1 MLWLNII
8 TDGLQDIALS
18 FEKGEDNIMKEKPR
32 DTKESLF
39 SKDLKIEVGIL
50 GITITA
56 IVFGVWKYLM
66 DKGTD
71 IVFARSIIMMLM
83 VFIQNINVLN
93 CRSEKRTVFKE
104 SFKDNPLVI
113 FVIIGS
119 ILLQFILAE
128 IPITAKFLNVTP
140 IPYTLVGQILI
151 LSLVIIVVFEIYK
164 LLYRFFKLRKA
175 LTNDKEK

>member
-1 MLWLNII
+1 
-8 TDGLQDIALS
+8 
-18 FEKGEDNIMKEKPR
+18 MKEKPR

-39 SKDLKIEVGIL
+39 SRDLKIEVGIL

-71 IVFARSIIMMLM
+71 LTYARSIIMMLM

-104 SFKDNPLVI
+104 SFRDNPLVI

-119 ILLQFILAE
+119 ILLQLILAE
-128 IPITAKFLNVTP
+128 IPVTAKFLSVTP
-140 IPYTLVGQILI
+140 IHYSLVGQILV
-151 LSLVIIVVFEIYK
+151 LSLLIIVVFEIYK
-164 LLYRFFKLRKA
+164 VFYRFFKLRKE
-175 LTNDKEK
+175 LIKHEDK